1 MAAPRQA
8 LVTFKDVAVRFSA
21 EEWELLEEWQLHR
34 EVTEGTSRLLAS
46 LGRVLPQCLS
56 QPEWGWCG
64 GPSPLVRESSAAGSR
79 GGCPSWCPHLPCP
92 PGPPGSPALGAL
104 VQLVKEIP
112 TFLFGGPKAGTEL
125 GAAGSEDA
133 TVGSEQTG
141 TGVITEAPA
150 ESWPLRSLEKC
161 LEELAERGSGLPH
174 PMVSRSHGPGERQR
188 GEPGGRQS
196 LPSRRSLRGPAT
208 LPGPSRAESPAAA
221 ARLCPQSGDGAGCSG
236 SVGGISSASTCT
248 GEAAG
253 WDRDSG
259 LCCSP
264 ALPSAGCMEQSPLRG
279 LLNCLRDVTTPKPT
293 PAWPG
298 AAGGPQGSAGLGIG
312 GRSPSATG
320 VMAPV
325 MPPGTLAK
333 TQASG
338 LCGTAAPGDDHPAGS
353 TRPPT
358 RPPATGMAT
367 KRPSAEAGPAS
378 ATSPPG
384 SGVCPSGCSGESS
397 PKKRRPLGRPLAPQE
412 PPGEAQDLMME
423 VGWVCAVLAEELER
437 LCQGLWSVR
446 WELWSMRSRL
456 ERLEQGWA
464 RDMAALTRHHR
475 RLRLAVQRLKGRCQ
489 VLETRSQ
496 HNSLR
501 PLGLPEGTEG
511 ADAVTFLQTM
521 LPAALALPLAPALLQ
536 MERCSPTAPAQ
547 LLLFSL
553 LRFTDKLV
561 LLRAGRRCPEPS
573 SWACACHA
581 IVPATCPPCRQAPF
595 AAGRWAWRAIEL
607 RCGTRCP
614 TAGHGRGSVGV

>member
-1 MAAPRQA
+1 MAAPRQGLGRDPLVMSPQA

-46 LGRVLPQCLS
+46 LG
-56 QPEWGWCG
+56 
-64 GPSPLVRESSAAGSR
+64 
-79 GGCPSWCPHLPCP
+79 
-92 PGPPGSPALGAL
+92 PPGSPALGAL

-112 TFLFGGPKAGTEL
+112 EFLFGGPKAGTEL

-133 TVGSEQTG
+133 TMGSEQTG

-150 ESWPLRSLEKC
+150 ESCPLRSLEKC

-174 PMVSRSHGPGERQR
+174 PM
-188 GEPGGRQS
+188 
-196 LPSRRSLRGPAT
+196 
-208 LPGPSRAESPAAA
+208 
-221 ARLCPQSGDGAGCSG
+221 
-236 SVGGISSASTCT
+236 
-248 GEAAG
+248 
-253 WDRDSG
+253 
-259 LCCSP
+259 
-264 ALPSAGCMEQSPLRG
+264 SPLRG

-298 AAGGPQGSAGLGIG
+298 AAGSPQGSAGLGIG

-353 TRPPT
+353 TRLPT

-423 VGWVCAVLAEELER
+423 VGRVCAVLAEELER
-437 LCQGLWSVR
+437 LCQGLRSVHR
-446 WELWSMRSRL
+446 ELWSMRSCL

-475 RLRLAVQRLKGRCQ
+475 RLRLAVQRLKGRCR

-521 LPAALALPLAPALLQ
+521 LPVALALPLAPAPLQ

-573 SWACACHA
+573 SWACACHD

>member
-1 MAAPRQA
+1 MSPQA
-8 LVTFKDVAVRFSA
+8 LVTFEDVAVRFSA
-21 EEWELLEEWQLHR
+21 EEWELLEERQRELHR
-34 EVTEGTSRLLAS
+34 NVTEGTSQLLAS
-46 LGRVLPQCLS
+46 LGRVLPRCLS
-56 QPEWGWCG
+56 QPERGWCG
-64 GPSPLVRESSAAGSR
+64 GPSPLVRESSGSGGL
-79 GGCPSWCPHLPCP
+79 GGCPSWHPHLPCP

-104 VQLVKEIP
+104 VRLVKEIP
-112 TFLFGGPKAGTEL
+112 EFLFGGPKASTEL

-141 TGVITEAPA
+141 TGVVTEAPA
-150 ESWPLRSLEKC
+150 ESCPLRSLEKC

-221 ARLCPQSGDGAGCSG
+221 AHFCLQSGDGAGCSG
-236 SVGGISSASTCT
+236 SVGSISSASTST

-253 WDRDSG
+253 WGRDSG
-259 LCCSP
+259 LCRSP
-264 ALPSAGCMEQSPLRG
+264 APPSAGCVEQSPLRG
-279 LLNCLRDVTTPKPT
+279 LLNCLRDITTPKPI

-298 AAGGPQGSAGLGIG
+298 AAGGPQGSAGLGTG

-320 VMAPV
+320 VMAPA

-333 TQASG
+333 TPALG
-338 LCGTAAPGDDHPAGS
+338 LCGTAAPGDTHPAGS

-358 RPPATGMAT
+358 HLLATGMAT
-367 KRPSAEAGPAS
+367 KRPSAEGPAS

-384 SGVCPSGCSGESS
+384 SGACPSGCSGESS

-412 PPGEAQDLMME
+412 PPGEAQDPRME
-423 VGWVCAVLAEELER
+423 VGRVCTILAEELER
-437 LCQGLWSVR
+437 LCQDLRSVRREVWSVR
-446 WELWSMRSRL
+446 S
-456 ERLEQGWA
+456 RLEQGWA
-464 RDMAALTRHHR
+464 RDMAALTHHHR
-475 RLRLAVQRLKGRCQ
+475 CLRLTVQRLEGRCR

-501 PLGLPEGTEG
+501 PLGLPEETEG
-511 ADAVTFLQTM
+511 ADGVAFLQAM
-521 LPAALALPLAPALLQ
+521 LPAALALTLAPAPLQ
-536 MERCSPTAPAQ
+536 IERCSPTAPAQ

-561 LLRAGRRCPEPS
+561 LLRTGRRCPKPP
-573 SWACACHA
+573 SWARACHA
-581 IVPATCPPCRQAPF
+581 IVPTTCPPCCQAPF
-595 AAGRWAWRAIEL
+595 AAGRWAWRVIEP